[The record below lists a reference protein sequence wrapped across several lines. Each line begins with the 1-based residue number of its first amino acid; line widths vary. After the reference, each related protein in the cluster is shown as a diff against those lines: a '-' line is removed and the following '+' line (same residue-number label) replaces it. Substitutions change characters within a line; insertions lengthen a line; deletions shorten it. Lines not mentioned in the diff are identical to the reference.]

1 MKSVNYLIYNQ
12 IMIRV
17 NIAEAKANLSRYL
30 ASVEDGKT
38 ILICRR
44 NLPVAEIRP
53 IPKPPAEPRPT
64 GIDRGMTLPST
75 FFEPLPEDLFDAFTG
90 SLDSREAA
98 GGHNTNLQD

>member
-1 MKSVNYLIYNQ
+1 MKLVIYLIYSQ

-30 ASVEDGKT
+30 ASVEDGET
-38 ILICRR
+38 ILVCRR

-53 IPKPPAEPRPT
+53 VSKPPVEPRPT

-75 FFEPLPEDLFDAFTG
+75 FFEPLPDDLLDAFEG
-90 SLDSREAA
+90 KQGAP
-98 GGHNTNLQD
+98 

>member
-1 MKSVNYLIYNQ
+1 MLVRYLSYNQ

-30 ASVEDGKT
+30 ANVEDGET

-53 IPKPPAEPRPT
+53 VPKPPAEARPL

-75 FFEPLPEDLFDAFTG
+75 FFEPLPDGLLDAFEGKQG
-90 SLDSREAA
+90 SP
-98 GGHNTNLQD
+98 